1 MRMCRRRRGKR
12 ERGNG
17 GGRGRQRDGVLTLC
31 LVEEALFGPLAHT
44 RTHTNKQVTHTHKC
58 TEHQRLFK
66 LLIKRLAPSS
76 YALKLAEGVR
86 VQEILAFLTHEAYK
100 GTWLKQHLYDINTV
114 PNGQISMIW
123 S

>member
-1 MRMCRRRRGKR
+1 MRMCRKRRGKR
-12 ERGNG
+12 ESGNG
-17 GGRGRQRDGVLTLC
+17 GGSGRQRDGVLTLC
-31 LVEEALFGPLAHT
+31 LVEKHCLAPWHT
-44 RTHTNKQVTHTHKC
+44 QEHTQISTSHTHKC

-76 YALKLAEGVR
+76 YVLKLAEGVR

-114 PNGQISMIW
+114 PNGQISMI
-123 S
+123 